1 MRKRSVTTFDEK
13 NTEESKMKEF
23 AKKYIDWYQGL
34 DKVVKILLC
43 ILWDVPAN
51 LYRLAKSAQKDSVL
65 GIVLAIVL
73 MIFGG
78 WVLFVIDIVSLVVK
92 DKIYWIDDLT
102 DSANCDS
109 NCSCCSS
116 SDSCDKK
123 DNDAK
128 DGTVE

>member
-1 MRKRSVTTFDEK
+1 
-13 NTEESKMKEF
+13 MKDF
-23 AKKYIDWYQGL
+23 AKKYIEWYQGL

-92 DKIYWIDDLT
+92 DKIYWIDDLNG
-102 DSANCDS
+102 DSNCDS
-109 NCSCCSS
+109 NCSCCSFRFLRKES
-116 SDSCDKK
+116 GRRKRR
-123 DNDAK
+123 N
-128 DGTVE
+128 G

>member
-1 MRKRSVTTFDEK
+1 
-13 NTEESKMKEF
+13 MKEF

-78 WVLFVIDIVSLVVK
+78 WLLFVLDIVSLALK
-92 DKIYWIDDLT
+92 DRIYWIDDLA
-102 DSANCDS
+102 DSANSDTA
-109 NCSCCSS
+109 CSCC
-116 SDSCDKK
+116 
-123 DNDAK
+123 
-128 DGTVE
+128 G